1 MMKKMMTLALALSVA
16 AGAFAQD
23 WSWASKDKDGF
34 VAVNVAKVKGNVVV
48 AGSGTVFPLGSALIE
63 QFKAEGYKDQ
73 ATYDNIGSGA
83 GFKRF
88 VAGETDISA
97 ASVGMDDAN
106 KNAVKA
112 MGKGDLQ
119 EYKVAI
125 DALVILV
132 NGKNVALKDL
142 TTAQIKALFSTAV
155 KWSDVD
161 PSWPAEAI
169 NRYIPETS
177 HGTFAYFIEEFFA
190 KKADPINA
198 AANVQRFQ
206 DYNQLIAAV
215 EKDKNGIGF
224 IGYNYYKESD
234 NTKAMS
240 MNGVAPTKDNVLG
253 GKYGLARFLYLY
265 TTTGILQSKPH
276 VAGFL
281 GFVLNNASRYTTK
294 LGFFTLPK
302 ADLDAQKKLLAD
314 TLKASVK

>member
-1 MMKKMMTLALALSVA
+1 MKKILTVALALTVA

-23 WSWASKDKDGF
+23 WSWGSKDKDGF
-34 VAVNVAKVKGNVVV
+34 VAINVAKVKGNVVA
-48 AGSGTVFPLGSALIE
+48 AGSGTIFPLASAILE
-63 QFKAEGYKDQ
+63 QFKAEGFKDQ

-88 VAGETDISA
+88 VAGETDVSG
-97 ASVGMDDAN
+97 ASVPMDDAT
-106 KNAVKA
+106 KA
-112 MGKGDLQ
+112 KVADLKKGDLQ
-119 EYKVAI
+119 EYKVAL

-132 NGKNVALKDL
+132 NGKNVSVKDL
-142 TTAQIKALFSTAV
+142 TDTQVQALFSTAV

-161 PSWPAEAI
+161 ASWPAETI

-177 HGTFAYFIEEFFA
+177 HGTFSYFIEEFFK

-234 NTKAMS
+234 NTKAVS
-240 MNGVAPTKDNVLG
+240 LNGLAPTKDNVLG
-253 GKYGLARFLYLY
+253 GKYRLGRFLYLY
-265 TTTGILQSKPH
+265 TTVGIVQAKPQ
-276 VAGFL
+276 VAAFVGF
-281 GFVLNNASRYTTK
+281 FLNNAGRYTAK

-302 ADLDAQKKLLAD
+302 ADLDAQKKVLAD
-314 TLKASVK
+314 TVKASIK

>member
-1 MMKKMMTLALALSVA
+1 MKKMMTLALALVA

-23 WSWASKDKDGF
+23 WSWAAKDKDGL

-63 QFKAEGYKDQ
+63 QFKSEGYKDQ

-97 ASVGMDDAN
+97 ASVGMDDGN
-106 KNAVKA
+106 KAAVKA
-112 MGKGDLQ
+112 MNKGDLQ

-132 NGKNVALKDL
+132 NGKNVAVKDL
-142 TTAQIKALFSTAV
+142 TTAQVKALFSTAV

-161 PSWPAEAI
+161 ASWPAETI

-198 AANVQRFQ
+198 ATNVQRFQ

-215 EKDKNGIGF
+215 EKDKNGVGF

-234 NTKAMS
+234 NTKAVTL
-240 MNGVAPTKDNVLG
+240 NGVAPTKENVLG
-253 GKYGLARFLYLY
+253 AKYGLARFLYLY
-265 TTTGILQSKPH
+265 TTTGILQAKPQ
-276 VAGFL
+276 VAAFL
-281 GFVLNNASRYTTK
+281 GFFLNNAARYTTK

-302 ADLDAQKKLLAD
+302 ADLDAQKKLFAD
-314 TLKASVK
+314 TIKASVK

>member
-1 MMKKMMTLALALSVA
+1 MKKIVITAMALCVA

-48 AGSGTVFPLGSALIE
+48 AGSGTLFPLGSAIIE
-63 QFKAEGYKDQ
+63 QFKSEGFKDQ

-88 VAGETDISA
+88 VAGETDVSA
-97 ASVGMDDAN
+97 ASVAMDDAN
-106 KNAVKA
+106 KAAVKA
-112 MGKGDLQ
+112 LNKGDLQ
-119 EYKVAI
+119 EYKVAL

-142 TTAQIKALFSTAV
+142 TTAQVQALFSTAV

-161 PSWPAEAI
+161 PTWPAEAI

-177 HGTFAYFIEEFFA
+177 HGTFAYFVEEFFK

-198 AANVQRFQ
+198 ASSVQRFQ
-206 DYNQLIAAV
+206 DYNQLIAAI

-224 IGYNYYKESD
+224 IGYDYYKESD
-234 NTKAMS
+234 NAKALTL
-240 MNGVAPTKDNVLG
+240 NGVAPTKENVLG
-253 GKYGLARFLYLY
+253 AKYGLARFLYLY
-265 TTTGILQSKPH
+265 TTTGIVQSKPQ
-276 VAGFL
+276 VAAFL
-281 GFVLNNASRYTTK
+281 GFFLNNANRYTTK
-294 LGFFTLPK
+294 LGFFSLPK
-302 ADLDAQKKLLAD
+302 ADLEVQKKLLAD
-314 TLKASVK
+314 TIKASVK